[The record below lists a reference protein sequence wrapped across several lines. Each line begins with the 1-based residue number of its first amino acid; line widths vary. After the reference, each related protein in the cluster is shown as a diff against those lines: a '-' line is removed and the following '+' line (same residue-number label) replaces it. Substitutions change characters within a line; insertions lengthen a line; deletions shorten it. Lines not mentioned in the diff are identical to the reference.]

1 MTPILFKG
9 DTVQFNTN
17 GYGGL
22 YDAKFCVVKE
32 QLNGEFT
39 LTMTYPKTGINAEY
53 ILPRNFI
60 YAKVREEEYPY
71 YQAFRINKITDS
83 LVSNDMLIEA
93 QHISYDLS
101 GYPMPEFTATGISN
115 ILWMFKNRCLVGD
128 HNFTFDTDLGN
139 TSSTF
144 TTKVPRSIRN
154 CIGGE
159 DGSLLQM
166 FRCELEF
173 NQRNVHLRKRRGADN
188 GVRIEYGKNLES
200 FVNVKATDSAYNG
213 IVGYWYKNNML
224 TKAMVMYMEYDPS
237 DRDIEFYDQKFKIL
251 DCTSQFENQP
261 TAKQLTNYIDRYAT
275 ENKIGKVHLESM
287 TVKFIPLSATEEY
300 KDLAV
305 LERVAIGDTV
315 HVIYGGE
322 EYSLR
327 VIEATYDVLKERYT
341 SIELGDRKVTIA
353 KAIAD
358 IASEQAAAQTSSVMI
373 PPGASISD
381 VTSYFQSRVQ
391 TVKDLINGQSSDW
404 ENIIFITDPH
414 GSGNKQHSQEIATYL
429 MSNANVSMLVLGGD
443 YSNGDWVKAEYQT
456 YTNPL
461 LTNGYKGATY
471 ALFGNHERRGG
482 KTQEATDSIYNDFLA
497 DKEWLYGS
505 PSDIYYYFDDT
516 VRQVRYLF
524 LNTSDGNAEYTMG
537 DNQINFIRQAVQ
549 IPSTWSLMVF
559 GHVTLAQMGGVTTTN
574 VTNGTAVINAINEC
588 TGNIIGYFCG
598 HQHIDLSETISGF
611 QHTTLICDKLD
622 NTNWYPGIS
631 VTDRA
636 EGTITEQAVSV
647 ISYNLRQRK
656 VYIRRIGAGVDHIE
670 YTY

>member
-1 MTPILFKG
+1 MIPVLYKG
-9 DTVQFNTN
+9 DEKLFQNN
-17 GYGGL
+17 GYGRL
-22 YDAKFCVVKE
+22 ADAKSCIVKE

-39 LTMTYPKTGINAEY
+39 LTMTYPKTGLHAEH
-53 ILPRNFI
+53 ILPRNI
-60 YAKVREEEYPY
+60 ILAKVRDEDPTVS
-71 YQAFRINKITDS
+71 QAFRISKITDS
-83 LVSNDMLIEA
+83 LISNDMVVEA

-101 GYPMPEFTATGISN
+101 GYPMPEFTATGVSN
-115 ILWMFKNRCLVGD
+115 ILWMFKNRCLIGE
-128 HNFTFDTDLGN
+128 HNFTFETNLAN
-139 TSSTF
+139 STSTF

-154 CIGGE
+154 CLGGE

-173 NQRNVHLRKRRGADN
+173 SNFRVKLLKRRGADN
-188 GVRIEYGKNLES
+188 GVKIAYGKNLES
-200 FVNVKATDSAYNG
+200 FVNIKATDSAYNG
-213 IVGYWYKNNML
+213 IVGYWFKNNML
-224 TKAMVMYMEYDPS
+224 TKAMVMYVEFDPR
-237 DRDIEFYDQKFKIL
+237 DRGNEFYGDKFKIL

-261 TAKQLTNYIDRYAT
+261 TAKQLTNYIDRYAS
-275 ENKIGKVHLESM
+275 ENQIGKVHLESM

-300 KDLAV
+300 KELAP
-305 LERVAIGDTV
+305 LERVVLGDTV
-315 HVIYGGE
+315 HALYGNDDYE
-322 EYSLR
+322 LR
-327 VIEATYDVLKERYT
+327 VIETNYDVLKERYT
-341 SIELGDRKVTIA
+341 SVELGDRKVTIA
-353 KAIAD
+353 KTITD
-358 IASEQAAAQTSSVMI
+358 IASEQAAKQTSAVMI

-391 TVKDLINGQSSDW
+391 TVTGLINGQSNDW

-414 GSGNKQHSQEIATYL
+414 GSGNKQHSQMIATYL

-443 YSNGDWVKAEYQT
+443 YSNGDWVKTEYQT

-482 KTQEATDSIYNDFLA
+482 KTQEATDLIYNDFLA

-505 PSDIYYYFDDT
+505 PSDIYYYFDDSA
-516 VRQVRYLF
+516 RQVRYLF

-537 DNQINFIRQAVQ
+537 DNQINFIKQAVL

-559 GHVTLAQMGGVTTTN
+559 GHVTLAQMGGVTTSN
-574 VTNGTAVINAINEC
+574 VTNGTAVINAIKEC

-598 HQHIDLSETISGF
+598 HQHIDLSEKISGF

-631 VTDRA
+631 LTDRA